1 MDLQPDSATH
11 AVRQRIEPPGTGSPV
26 RHTRRA
32 YFAAAVLLVALWT
45 ARSYLVAVIWA
56 IVIAVAIWPLYRR
69 VKRTETSPR
78 WVAPLLA
85 TILSAVVLIVP
96 LVLAVAE
103 IGREWQAVVEW
114 IGRAQQGG
122 IEVPDWLTRL
132 PLLGEYMDGWWRA
145 HLKDAN
151 SLGELFGGFN
161 FEAAAAWTRTFGGEL
176 AHRLLLAFLT
186 FLTLFLV
193 LRDGEKIGTRLL
205 DLAEDWL
212 GHPGE
217 RLFEKMVVAVRSVVN
232 GTVLVA
238 IGEGILIGAGYWIAG
253 LPQAVLFTLLTI
265 MFAMLPLGAWI
276 AFSAAALML
285 LLQQG
290 TSLGA
295 AGVFGWGAVI
305 MLVGDN
311 FVQPA
316 LIGGAARLPLVWT
329 LIGILGG
336 LESFG
341 LVGLFIGPVVMA
353 ALYSICRDW
362 TKFARPAAEA
372 Q

>member
-1 MDLQPDSATH
+1 
-11 AVRQRIEPPGTGSPV
+11 
-26 RHTRRA
+26 
-32 YFAAAVLLVALWT
+32 
-45 ARSYLVAVIWA
+45 
-56 IVIAVAIWPLYRR
+56 
-69 VKRTETSPR
+69 
-78 WVAPLLA
+78 
-85 TILSAVVLIVP
+85 
-96 LVLAVAE
+96 
-103 IGREWQAVVEW
+103 
-114 IGRAQQGG
+114 
-122 IEVPDWLTRL
+122 
-132 PLLGEYMDGWWRA
+132 
-145 HLKDAN
+145 
-151 SLGELFGGFN
+151 
-161 FEAAAAWTRTFGGEL
+161 
-176 AHRLLLAFLT
+176 
-186 FLTLFLV
+186 
-193 LRDGEKIGTRLL
+193 
-205 DLAEDWL
+205 
-212 GHPGE
+212 
-217 RLFEKMVVAVRSVVN
+217 
-232 GTVLVA
+232 
-238 IGEGILIGAGYWIAG
+238 

-336 LESFG
+336 LETFG